1 MITARKTAL
10 RALTLVYPQRMEIQI
25 WTCQRT
31 LNTATHLLIA
41 VEDQNEGE
49 FEIFSSRLRLTLRVK
64 QDHVSGIIERTQ
76 ISRGPRIGFNS
87 RSSYHRNQRTR
98 DRASEQPLGEPL
110 IISNNQPC
118 DPSTHR
124 FDTACFLGKRS
135 YLLKNPPT
143 QMGTTIPSTARVG
156 FIWTNVSAAPND
168 SRTLAGSSM
177 SCVFLVCFR
186 LILRPH
192 PFPTQSNFR
201 SSESQTLQ
209 VIPDS
214 SGSFR
219 YLLPDSPTRA
229 SPSS

>member
-1 MITARKTAL
+1 M
-10 RALTLVYPQRMEIQI
+10 
-25 WTCQRT
+25 
-31 LNTATHLLIA
+31 
-41 VEDQNEGE
+41 
-49 FEIFSSRLRLTLRVK
+49 LRVK

-87 RSSYHRNQRTR
+87 RSSYHRSERTR
-98 DRASEQPLGEPL
+98 DCASERLLGE
-110 IISNNQPC
+110 IS
-118 DPSTHR
+118 STSNKSDMIFPTIALMHGDLSASSR
-124 FDTACFLGKRS
+124 RRP

-192 PFPTQSNFR
+192 PFPTHRSCRSWGNFR
-201 SSESQTLQ
+201 SSDPSGDPRFLRILQ
-209 VIPDS
+209 VFPP
-214 SGSFR
+214 G
-219 YLLPDSPTRA
+219 LPDRHVLLLLHDRYPLAMRTL
-229 SPSS
+229 